1 MTPIVNAGKRLRD
14 SILRRREP
22 PAYGLRAAPLVPLDS
37 GAGKGETR
45 SMEESRTDVRPA
57 LDGFSSPH
65 AIAVVGASADPGTI
79 AGLLFANLVESGFGG
94 VVLPVNP
101 RHAEVRGITAFP
113 DLASCPVSPDLVVV
127 CVPADAVAE
136 VVAQAGDLGIGAVC
150 VISAGFAEVGAQG
163 ATRQARLAAAASERG
178 VRVVG
183 PNCTGILGGDGD
195 GRFNATFSRTL
206 PAAGGAFLLSQ
217 SGAVGLAVLEA
228 ADARGLGIGGFVS
241 IGNAMDVST
250 NDLLRFWEDEAGAD
264 VILLYLES
272 IPDPASFIRVA
283 RRIGRRVPIVA
294 VKAGRT
300 VAGRRG
306 AASHTAALSGGDVGV
321 DALLRQAG
329 VVRAGSIEEMLDV
342 ATMLSFTRRYRGRRV
357 AIVTN
362 GGGPGILA
370 ADACEAN
377 GLEVPELA
385 APAAARLRSLLP
397 PEASVANPV
406 DMIASATA
414 AQYGQVTGILGAE
427 PDVDAVMV
435 LFNTPLLTGSAD
447 VAEELIAA
455 RATLADDIALV
466 GVFMNR
472 EGPPAT
478 LHAAGIP
485 SFTAPENAARAL
497 SRAIAWDARRRR
509 PEGKVP
515 QPAFDVEQ
523 ARKIVNADPGTADE
537 WLDTVTVD
545 ALLEACGIASVRS
558 RLVSTPEEAEQAQV
572 AFGGTVVV
580 KAAAAIHKSD
590 VGGVRTGVATGADA
604 AAAVRTIRAALA
616 EVGLPDAAR
625 KFLVQEQVD
634 SGLEMIVGV
643 NRDPLVGPLVV
654 VGRGGTAAEVLDD
667 VAVRVAPLTDHDVD
681 EMLQS
686 LRSYPLF
693 NGYRGAAV
701 LDVAALRTLLH
712 RISTLVTEVTEI
724 AEIDLNPVF
733 LLEHGVA
740 VADAR
745 IRRTARNAVG
755 SLSG

>member
-1 MTPIVNAGKRLRD
+1 
-14 SILRRREP
+14 
-22 PAYGLRAAPLVPLDS
+22 
-37 GAGKGETR
+37 
-45 SMEESRTDVRPA
+45 MEETLIDVRPA
-57 LDGFSSPH
+57 LDGFSSPQ
-65 AIAVVGASADPGTI
+65 AIAVVGASGNSATI
-79 AGLLFANLVESGFGG
+79 AGLLFANLVDSGFGG

-113 DLASCPVSPDLVVV
+113 DLASCPITPDLAVV

-150 VISAGFAEVGAQG
+150 VISAGFAEVGPEG
-163 ATRQARLAAAASERG
+163 AARQARLVATASERG
-178 VRVVG
+178 VRLVG
-183 PNCTGILGGDGD
+183 PNCTGVLGGVGD

-228 ADARGLGIGGFVS
+228 ADARGLGIGAFVS
-241 IGNAMDVST
+241 IGNAVDVST
-250 NDLLRFWEDEAGAD
+250 NDLLRYWEDESAAD

-272 IPDPASFIRVA
+272 IPDPASFVRIA

-321 DALLRQAG
+321 DALLHQAG

-342 ATMLSFTRRYRGRRV
+342 ATVLSFTQRCRGRRV

-377 GLEVPELA
+377 GLEVPELE
-385 APAAARLRSLLP
+385 APTAARLRSLLP
-397 PEASVANPV
+397 PEASVSNPV

-414 AQYGQVTGILGAE
+414 SLYGQVTCILGAG

-435 LFNTPLLTGSAD
+435 LFNTPLLTRSAD

-455 RATLADDIALV
+455 RAALADDIALV

-497 SRAIAWDARRRR
+497 AHAIAWDDRRRR
-509 PEGKVP
+509 PEGQIP
-515 QPAFDVEQ
+515 RPAFDVQ
-523 ARKIVNADPGTADE
+523 RARKIVNADPSTADD
-537 WLDTVTVD
+537 WLDTVTVY
-545 ALLEACGIASVRS
+545 ALLEACGIPAVHTRV
-558 RLVSTPEEAEQAQV
+558 VSTPEEAEQAQV
-572 AFGGTVVV
+572 ALGGTVVV

-590 VGGVRTGVATGADA
+590 VGGVRTGVATGAEA
-604 AAAVRTIRAALA
+604 AAAVLTIRAALA
-616 EVGLPDAAR
+616 EAGQPDAAR
-625 KFLVQEQVD
+625 RLLVQQQVD

-654 VGRGGTAAEVLDD
+654 VGRGGAAVEVLDD

-681 EMLQS
+681 EMLES
-686 LRSYPLF
+686 LRSHPLLT
-693 NGYRGAAV
+693 GYRGAAA
-701 LDVAALRTLLH
+701 LDVAALRDVLH
-712 RISTLVTEVTEI
+712 RISTLVVEVTEI
-724 AEIDLNPVF
+724 AEIDLNPIFV
-733 LLEHGVA
+733 LEHGVA

-745 IRRTARNAVG
+745 IRRGAHGTR
-755 SLSG
+755 

>member
-1 MTPIVNAGKRLRD
+1 
-14 SILRRREP
+14 
-22 PAYGLRAAPLVPLDS
+22 
-37 GAGKGETR
+37 
-45 SMEESRTDVRPA
+45 MEETRTDVRPA
-57 LDGFSSPH
+57 LDGFSSPQ
-65 AIAVVGASADPGTI
+65 AIAVVGASGDPATI
-79 AGLLFANLVESGFGG
+79 AGLLFANLVDSGFGG

-101 RHAEVRGITAFP
+101 HHAEVRGITAFP
-113 DLASCPVSPDLVVV
+113 DLASCPVVPDLVVV

-150 VISAGFAEVGAQG
+150 VISAGFAEVGPEG
-163 ATRQARLAAAASERG
+163 AARQARLVAVASERG
-178 VRVVG
+178 VRLVG
-183 PNCTGILGGDGD
+183 PNCTGILGGVGD

-228 ADARGLGIGGFVS
+228 ADARGLGIGAFVS
-241 IGNAMDVST
+241 IGNAVDVST
-250 NDLLRFWEDEAGAD
+250 NDLLRYWEDESAAD

-272 IPDPASFIRVA
+272 IPDPASFVRVA
-283 RRIGRRVPIVA
+283 RRVGRRVPIVA

-342 ATMLSFTRRYRGRRV
+342 ATVLSFTRRYRGRRV

-385 APAAARLRSLLP
+385 APTAARLRSLLP
-397 PEASVANPV
+397 PEASVSNPV

-414 AQYGQVTGILGAE
+414 SQYGQVTCILGAE

-435 LFNTPLLTGSAD
+435 LFNTPLITRSAD

-455 RATLADDIALV
+455 RAALADDIALV

-472 EGPPAT
+472 EGPPPT

-497 SRAIAWDARRRR
+497 ARAIAWDDRRRR

-515 QPAFDVEQ
+515 RPAVDVER
-523 ARKIVNADPGTADE
+523 ARSIVNADPSTADD
-537 WLDTVTVD
+537 WLDTVSVS
-545 ALLEACGIASVRS
+545 ALLEACGIPSVRS

-590 VGGVRTGVATGADA
+590 VGGVRTGVATGAEA

-616 EVGLPDAAR
+616 EAGLPDAAR
-625 KFLVQEQVD
+625 QLLVQEQVD

-654 VGRGGTAAEVLDD
+654 VGRGGTAVEVLDD
-667 VAVRVAPLTDHDVD
+667 VAVGVAPLTDHDVD
-681 EMLQS
+681 EMLES
-686 LRSYPLF
+686 LRSYPLLT
-693 NGYRGAAV
+693 GYRGAAA
-701 LDVAALRTLLH
+701 LDVAALRDVLH
-712 RISTLVTEVTEI
+712 RISTLVNGGHRDRRDRPQPPLPPRTRRRRGRRSH
-724 AEIDLNPVF
+724 P
-733 LLEHGVA
+733 
-740 VADAR
+740 ADAR
-745 IRRTARNAVG
+745 IRRTAGGTR
-755 SLSG
+755 

>member
-1 MTPIVNAGKRLRD
+1 MED
-14 SILRRREP
+14 S
-22 PAYGLRAAPLVPLDS
+22 RADA
-37 GAGKGETR
+37 
-45 SMEESRTDVRPA
+45 RPT

-65 AIAVVGASADPGTI
+65 TIAVVGASGDPTTI
-79 AGLLFANLVESGFGG
+79 AGLLFGNLVDGGFGG

-101 RHAEVRGITAFP
+101 HHAEVRGITAFP
-113 DLASCPVSPDLVVV
+113 DLASCPVPPDLVVV
-127 CVPADAVAE
+127 CVPADAVAG

-150 VISAGFAEVGAQG
+150 VISAGFAEVGPDG
-163 ATRQARLAAAASERG
+163 AARQARLVAAASERG
-178 VRVVG
+178 VRLVG
-183 PNCTGILGGDGD
+183 PNCTGILGGVGE

-228 ADARGLGIGGFVS
+228 ADARGLGIGAFVS
-241 IGNAMDVST
+241 IGNAADVST
-250 NDLLRFWEDEAGAD
+250 NDFLRYWEDESAAD

-272 IPDPASFIRVA
+272 IPAPASFVRIA
-283 RRIGRRVPIVA
+283 RRVGRRVPIVA

-329 VVRAGSIEEMLDV
+329 VIRAGSIEEMLDL
-342 ATMLSFTRRYRGRRV
+342 ATVLSYTRRYRGRRV

-385 APAAARLRSLLP
+385 APTAARLRSLLP
-397 PEASVANPV
+397 PEASVSNPI

-414 AQYGQVTGILGAE
+414 SQYGQVTGILGAE

-435 LFNTPLLTGSAD
+435 LFNTPLITRSVD
-447 VAEELIAA
+447 VADELLAVRAA
-455 RATLADDIALV
+455 LADDIALV

-485 SFTAPENAARAL
+485 SFVTPENAARAL
-497 SRAIAWDARRRR
+497 ARAIAWDDHRRL
-509 PEGKVP
+509 PEGKVAR
-515 QPAFDVEQ
+515 PAFDVER
-523 ARKIVNADPGTADE
+523 ARGIVNADQSTANG
-537 WLDTVTVD
+537 WLDTLTVA
-545 ALLEACGIASVRS
+545 ALLEACGIPSVRS

-580 KAAAAIHKSD
+580 KTAAAIHKSD
-590 VGGVRTGVATGADA
+590 VGGVRTGVATGAAA

-616 EVGLPDAAR
+616 AAGLPDDAGQ
-625 KFLVQEQVD
+625 FLVQEQVD
-634 SGLEMIVGV
+634 TGLEMIVGV

-654 VGRGGTAAEVLDD
+654 VGRGGTAAEVLGD

-681 EMLQS
+681 EMLAS
-686 LRSYPLF
+686 LRSYPLLT
-693 NGYRGAAV
+693 GYRGAAV
-701 LDVAALRTLLH
+701 LDVAALRDVLH
-712 RISTLVTEVTEI
+712 RISTLVAEVPEI
-724 AEIDLNPVF
+724 AEIDLNPLFV
-733 LLEHGVA
+733 LEHGVA

-745 IRRTARNAVG
+745 IRRTAAMIAGVDM
-755 SLSG
+755 